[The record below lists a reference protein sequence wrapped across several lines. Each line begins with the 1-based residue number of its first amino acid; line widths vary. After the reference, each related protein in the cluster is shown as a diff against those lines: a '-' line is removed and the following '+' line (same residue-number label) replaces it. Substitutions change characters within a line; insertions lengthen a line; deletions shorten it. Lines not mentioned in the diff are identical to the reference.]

1 MQSQLVSQFL
11 PQGVITVVVQEL
23 IVEFNLVLLGV
34 HDVLV
39 LMSHI
44 VNHAAVQHSLGY
56 SCKSY
61 RFTLTA
67 ITFES
72 HNEHRSLH

>member
-1 MQSQLVSQFL
+1 MSQFL
-11 PQGVITVVVQEL
+11 PEGVITVVVQEL
-23 IVEFNLVLLGV
+23 VVEFNLVLLGV

-56 SCKSY
+56 SCKSD